1 MRSLIITALREEFGD
16 RELPADHSVLFT
28 GVGKINAAIALT
40 RALATTPISL
50 VINFG
55 TAGAIAPGL
64 EGLHEIATVLQHDM
78 IAEPLAPRGKTPFD
92 SCPGTI
98 DSGRTGIVC
107 ATGDRFVT
115 SADPW
120 LIERKV
126 DVVDMELFAIAA
138 VCREF
143 KVPWRAFKYVSDK
156 ADGDAANDWQRNV
169 SRGVDEF
176 NERLRGEF
184 RGTRELVERE
194 GIEPSTPAL

>member
-1 MRSLIITALREEFGD
+1 MRPLIITALREEFGD
-16 RELPADHSVLFT
+16 RVLPADCAVVFT

-40 RALATTPISL
+40 RMLASTPASL

-64 EGLHEIATVLQHDM
+64 EGLHEVAKVLQHDM

-92 SCPGTI
+92 TCSGSI
-98 DSGRTGIVC
+98 DSGRPGIVC

-120 LIERKV
+120 MIERKV

-143 KVPWRAFKYVSDK
+143 SVPWRAFKYISDN
-156 ADGDAANDWQRNV
+156 ADGNAAHDWRRNV

-176 NERLRGEF
+176 YERLGQTLR
-184 RGTRELVERE
+184 RT
-194 GIEPSTPAL
+194 

>member
-1 MRSLIITALREEFGD
+1 MPRIGATWYGYNFEQEIFDLRPLIITALREEFGD
-16 RELPADHSVLFT
+16 RELPDDCAVLFT

-40 RALATTPISL
+40 RALSATPTSL

-64 EGLHEIATVLQHDM
+64 EGLHEVGRVLQHDM

-92 SCPGTI
+92 SCSGSI
-98 DSGRTGIVC
+98 ESGRPGVVC

-115 SADPW
+115 SVDPW
-120 LIERKV
+120 LIARNV

-156 ADGDAANDWQRNV
+156 ADGDAAHDWQHNV

-176 NERLRGEF
+176 LKRG
-184 RGTRELVERE
+184 LK
-194 GIEPSTPAL
+194 